1 MSFFNAKI
9 GHGSW
14 LNTIIQVFIGN
25 QRDARIEH
33 VSDWVDA
40 FKEGSN
46 EYIQSPQLSIKQDQL
61 KDNSALPIKLVAL
74 SGLGKTRLVYE
85 TFKDKKSIS
94 ANSFIC
100 KKTDDNDIV
109 QKLLTFFSNEGK
121 KADLLILDDCP
132 NDQFKKIMDYRNQY
146 NSSCR
151 LIALNNEYFSQT
163 SLVGCNQ
170 ITIKV
175 DDVRDDV
182 NKYIDREIPVR
193 NNDTFYREQ
202 VKRLADG
209 YPFLAVHLVEA
220 YKECSAV
227 SALDV
232 ELLMPGLLKLDV
244 KNDKDELIAMRTLA
258 LFQPLGYSEG
268 RAVEFDTVANIP
280 NLS

>member
-1 MSFFNAKI
+1 MSIIESII
-9 GHGSW
+9 GPGSW
-14 LNTIIQVFIGN
+14 FNRVKQIIYIN
-25 QRDARIEH
+25 QQDARIAKI
-33 VSDWVDA
+33 SDWIDA

-46 EYIQSPQLSIKQDQL
+46 EYIPSPQLSIKQDQL
-61 KDNSALPIKLVAL
+61 KDNSALTIKLVAL

-109 QKLLTFFSNEGK
+109 QKLLTFFSSSEGK
-121 KADLLILDDCP
+121 NADLLILDDCP

-146 NSSCR
+146 NPSCR
-151 LIALNNEYFSQT
+151 LIALNNEYFNQA

-175 DDVRDDV
+175 EDVRDEV
-182 NKYIDREIPVR
+182 NKYIDREIPAR

-202 VKRLADG
+202 VKRMADG
-209 YPFLAVHLVEA
+209 YPFLAVRLVEA

-232 ELLMPGLLKLDV
+232 
-244 KNDKDELIAMRTLA
+244 
-258 LFQPLGYSEG
+258 
-268 RAVEFDTVANIP
+268 
-280 NLS
+280 